1 MQALLL
7 DLFGVFL
14 GLAFGCCA
22 FRPVRSCLS
31 RVQSKPAQACIFTVT
46 LCFTVGGSLGM
57 LWCFMSPP
65 LFSVLI
71 DDPPDHFVNEPSRSV
86 YFGQG
91 CFWHTQYDMVVI
103 EQDGSRPFG
112 GRQDHEVTSL
122 VGYAGGQYES
132 PSGTAC
138 YHGFPATDYGRLGHS
153 EAVSVELDNIT
164 GPVAQAQFQALAK
177 FYFEHGFN
185 TVSGGKR
192 ERHDPQ
198 DQGTEYRNVIGFPGG
213 MQNAELW
220 PIIQAANTFHMPLLQ
235 GKGANDGDDQDEY
248 VVYIYDS
255 NEYPFYR
262 AEASHQFH
270 TNDVVGR
277 PVPDSY
283 TRTLKDVQERLQRIG
298 GEGCMDPPF
307 QLLTPIIVICIS
319 FPLILS
325 ILILL
330 TWIPEKFRW
339 WDRMCCCCEVDE
351 EEDESHA
358 VEPASRRSL
367 HSPAAPSQTRHSA
380 SGRKVPVSMT
390 PLEP

>member
-7 DLFGVFL
+7 DLFGLFL
-14 GLAFGCCA
+14 GLAFGCCV
-22 FRPVRSCLS
+22 FRPVRSCTA
-31 RVQSKPAQACIFTVT
+31 RVESKPAQACICVVALNFTVAGCIG
-46 LCFTVGGSLGM
+46 L

-71 DDPPDHFVNEPSRSV
+71 EDAPDHAVNDPTRSV

-103 EQDGSRPFG
+103 EQDAAKPFG
-112 GRQDHEVTSL
+112 GRLDDKVTSL

-153 EAVSVELDNIT
+153 EAVSVELDNVT

-177 FYFEHGFN
+177 FYFDHGFN

-192 ERHDPQ
+192 ERQDPQ

-213 MQNAELW
+213 LNNVELW
-220 PIIQAANTFHMPLLQ
+220 PIIQAANTYNMPLLQ
-235 GKGANDGDDQDEY
+235 GKGSNDGDDQDEY

-255 NEYPFYR
+255 LEFPFYR

-277 PVPDSY
+277 PVPESY
-283 TRTLKDVQERLQRIG
+283 TRTLKNMQETLKRLG

-307 QLLTPIIVICIS
+307 QLLTPIIVICIG
-319 FPLILS
+319 FPTILSMLILMA
-325 ILILL
+325 
-330 TWIPEKFRW
+330 WIPEKFRW
-339 WDRMCCCCEVDE
+339 WDRMCCCCEADDE
-351 EEDESHA
+351 AEEHQVAETTYRRTLGSATSNHA
-358 VEPASRRSL
+358 K
-367 HSPAAPSQTRHSA
+367 QTS
-380 SGRKVPVSMT
+380 SIRKDPRSMT
-390 PLEP
+390 QLEP